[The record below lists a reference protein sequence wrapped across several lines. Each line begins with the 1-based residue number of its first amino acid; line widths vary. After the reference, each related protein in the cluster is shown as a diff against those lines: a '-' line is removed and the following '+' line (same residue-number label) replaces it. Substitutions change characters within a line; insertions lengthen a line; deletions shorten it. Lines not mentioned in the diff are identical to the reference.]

1 MLGHISAPS
10 TPALTTD
17 SELRFLKERQH
28 ALEEQ
33 LEVQQHLLGAAS
45 ADDKGKLMMQMT
57 ENLAQYTA
65 VLTQITE
72 HINLRRTQ
80 ALDTKALR
88 LGAPTPARTA
98 ATTPAARTTAVQFA
112 PPTAPPTTGARS
124 AALTTAT
131 IVPLRSLHAAEED
144 FADAAE
150 EAHVEE
156 VEEEEEVNLA
166 GLEAPAEAASL
177 VLTVQRTSVPRAEFA
192 SACRDAKHKLRAER
206 QRLLDESEQILQQM
220 MHGRRV

>member
-17 SELRFLKERQH
+17 NELRFLKERQL

-33 LEVQQHLLGAAS
+33 LEMQQHLLGAAS

-65 VLTQITE
+65 VITQITE

-98 ATTPAARTTAVQFA
+98 AVTPAARATAVQLA
-112 PPTAPPTTGARS
+112 PPTAPPATGARS

-131 IVPLRSLHAAEED
+131 IVPLSSRYAAEEEP
-144 FADAAE
+144 ADAPE
-150 EAHVEE
+150 EALAKV
-156 VEEEEEVNLA
+156 EEEVNLA
-166 GLEAPAEAASL
+166 GLEAPAEASSL

-192 SACRDAKHKLRAER
+192 SACRDAKQKLRAER

>member
-156 VEEEEEVNLA
+156 VNLA